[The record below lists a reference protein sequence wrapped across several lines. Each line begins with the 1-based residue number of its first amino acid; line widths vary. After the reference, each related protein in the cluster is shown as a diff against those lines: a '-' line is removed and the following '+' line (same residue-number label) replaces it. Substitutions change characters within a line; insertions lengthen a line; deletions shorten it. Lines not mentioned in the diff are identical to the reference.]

1 MATKSRAHADRLRL
15 FTEESIAVHE
25 QYRSDE
31 ESLRQFR
38 HFINW
43 QVAYLLPF
51 FNEFETSPD
60 TAAAVEFIVSDLM
73 GSGIAARD
81 ADVARIIP
89 IMVRLLPENAL
100 QALAS
105 AMEVNAR
112 TLAINLANCRD
123 LSERTDISKGISE
136 RDFCAAFRRT
146 TTLDECLE
154 LIDLTI
160 VLGNTL
166 KRLVR
171 NRLLR
176 MTLHAMHY
184 PAHAAGFGAMQ
195 DFLEKGYTTFRAIDD
210 VDYFLGQFAERI
222 TIVFTRIC
230 NQPLA
235 DLDPIPV
242 RYGQRREDGPA
253 IGKQLSHNEQ

>member
-1 MATKSRAHADRLRL
+1 MHNTAVVATNSRAHADRLRR

-31 ESLRQFR
+31 ESLRQFKS
-38 HFINW
+38 FINW

-51 FNEFETSPD
+51 FSEFETRPD
-60 TAAAVEFIVSDLM
+60 TAAAVKFIVSDLM
-73 GSGIAARD
+73 GSGISARD

-100 QALAS
+100 QALAA
-105 AMEVNAR
+105 AMELNAR
-112 TLAINLANCRD
+112 TLMINLANCRD

-136 RDFCAAFRRT
+136 REFCAAFRRT
-146 TTLDECLE
+146 TTLDECLD

-160 VLGNTL
+160 VLGHTL

-195 DFLEKGYTTFRAIDD
+195 DFLEKGYTTFHAIDD
-210 VDYFLGQFAERI
+210 VDYFLGQFAKRI
-222 TIVFTRIC
+222 TAVFTRIC
-230 NQPLA
+230 EHPLA
-235 DLDPIPV
+235 DLDPIPQK
-242 RYGQRREDGPA
+242 RGQ
-253 IGKQLSHNEQ
+253 

>member
-1 MATKSRAHADRLRL
+1 MATNSRPNADRLRL

-38 HFINW
+38 HFIKW

-51 FNEFETSPD
+51 FSEFESRPD

-73 GSGIAARD
+73 GSGISARD

-89 IMVRLLPENAL
+89 IMVRLLPDNAL

-105 AMEVNAR
+105 AMELNAR

-136 RDFCAAFRRT
+136 RDFCATFRST
-146 TTLDECLE
+146 TSLEECLE

-160 VLGNTL
+160 VLGHTL

-171 NRLLR
+171 SRMLR
-176 MTLHAMHY
+176 MTLRTMHY
-184 PAHAAGFGAMQ
+184 PAHAAGFSAMQ
-195 DFLEKGYTTFRAIDD
+195 DFLEKGYTTFHAIDD

-222 TIVFTRIC
+222 TTVFTRIC
-230 NQPLA
+230 ERPFA

-242 RYGQRREDGPA
+242 RR
-253 IGKQLSHNEQ
+253 KV

>member
-1 MATKSRAHADRLRL
+1 VHNNATVATNSRPNADRLRL

-38 HFINW
+38 HFIKW

-51 FNEFETSPD
+51 FSEFESRPD

-73 GSGIAARD
+73 GSGISARD

-89 IMVRLLPENAL
+89 IMVRLLPDNAL

-105 AMEVNAR
+105 AMELNAR

-136 RDFCAAFRRT
+136 RDFCATFRST
-146 TTLDECLE
+146 TSLEECLE

-160 VLGNTL
+160 VLGHTL

-171 NRLLR
+171 SRMLR
-176 MTLHAMHY
+176 MTLRTMHY
-184 PAHAAGFGAMQ
+184 PAHAAGFSAMQ
-195 DFLEKGYTTFRAIDD
+195 DFLEKGYTTFHAIDD

-222 TIVFTRIC
+222 TTVFTRIC
-230 NQPLA
+230 ERPFA

-242 RYGQRREDGPA
+242 RR
-253 IGKQLSHNEQ
+253 KV

>member
-1 MATKSRAHADRLRL
+1 VATNSRPNADRLRL

-38 HFINW
+38 HFIKW

-51 FNEFETSPD
+51 FSEFESRPD

-73 GSGIAARD
+73 GSGISARD

-89 IMVRLLPENAL
+89 IMVRLLPDNAL

-105 AMEVNAR
+105 AMELNAR

-136 RDFCAAFRRT
+136 RDFCATFRST
-146 TTLDECLE
+146 TSLEECLE

-160 VLGNTL
+160 VLGHTL

-171 NRLLR
+171 SRMLR
-176 MTLHAMHY
+176 MTLRTMHY
-184 PAHAAGFGAMQ
+184 PAHAAGFSAMQ
-195 DFLEKGYTTFRAIDD
+195 DFLEKGYTTFHAIDD

-222 TIVFTRIC
+222 TTVFTRIC
-230 NQPLA
+230 ERPFA

-242 RYGQRREDGPA
+242 RR
-253 IGKQLSHNEQ
+253 KV

>member
-1 MATKSRAHADRLRL
+1 MNSRPHADRLRL

-25 QYRSDE
+25 QYRADK

-51 FNEFETSPD
+51 FSEFETRPD

-73 GSGIAARD
+73 GSGVSARD

-89 IMVRLLPENAL
+89 IMVRLLPDKAL

-105 AMEVNAR
+105 AMELNAR
-112 TLAINLANCRD
+112 TLAINLANCRS
-123 LSERTDISKGISE
+123 LSEQSDIGKGISE

-146 TTLDECLE
+146 TTLDECLG

-160 VLGNTL
+160 VLGHTL
-166 KRLVR
+166 NRLVH

-176 MTLHAMHY
+176 MTLNTMHY

-195 DFLEKGYTTFRAIDD
+195 DFLEKGYATFHAIDD
-210 VDYFLGQFAERI
+210 VDHFLGQFAERI
-222 TIVFTRIC
+222 TAVFARIC
-230 NQPLA
+230 EQPLA
-235 DLDPIPV
+235 DLDPVPV
-242 RYGQRREDGPA
+242 RYG
-253 IGKQLSHNEQ
+253 

>member
-1 MATKSRAHADRLRL
+1 MATNSRPNADRLRL

-51 FNEFETSPD
+51 FSEFERRPD

-73 GSGIAARD
+73 GSGVSERD

-105 AMEVNAR
+105 AMELNAR
-112 TLAINLANCRD
+112 TLAINLTNCRD
-123 LSERTDISKGISE
+123 LSERADIGKGISE

-146 TTLDECLE
+146 TTLDECLD
-154 LIDLTI
+154 LIDLTM
-160 VLGNTL
+160 VLGHTL
-166 KRLVR
+166 ERLVR
-171 NRLLR
+171 SRMLR
-176 MTLHAMHY
+176 MTLQAMHY
-184 PAHAAGFGAMQ
+184 PAHSAGFGAMQ
-195 DFLEKGYTTFRAIDD
+195 DFLEKGYTTFHAIDD

-222 TIVFTRIC
+222 TAVFTRLC
-230 NQPLA
+230 EQPLA

-242 RYGQRREDGPA
+242 RRRV
-253 IGKQLSHNEQ
+253 